1 MNERVVLGIWTTKCR
16 QHRLLA
22 EIRSTFLASVQ
33 ALGFLSGL
41 SIFPSPLDMSS
52 TLPRTSQ
59 RLLSQSGAHSPKQR
73 ISQVRRHLSVTPASR
88 GEIRDVY
95 ILSAARTP
103 TGKVLSSLSR
113 YQMLVADFCQ
123 FNGSF
128 VPVPAPQLGAT
139 AITSALKKSGVPASN
154 ITDVYMGNVL
164 QASVGQSPA
173 RQASILAGL
182 SPTVDAVTINKVCAS
197 GLKAVVFAAQNI
209 QLGLAEA
216 QVAGGMENMSRVPY
230 YMARA
235 NQHPPSGSISMED
248 GLIKDGLWD
257 VYNQFHMGVCA
268 EETAKKHNISRQE
281 QDGYA
286 IQSFHRAQKAWKEGK
301 FADEIAPVTIKGKKG
316 ETVIEKDEGYDN
328 LREEKVPTLKPA
340 FVKDGGTV
348 TAANSSTFN
357 DGASALVLGSKEIA
371 AEYGSGSRVLARIIS
386 SADAAV
392 DPVDFPVAPAKAV
405 PIALERAGIA
415 KEQVAVWEFNEAFA
429 AVIKANQKILGLDGE
444 NVNIL
449 GGAISLGHA
458 LGSSG
463 SRILTTLLHQ
473 LRVGEYGVAA
483 ICNGGGA
490 ATAMVVQR
498 IEKV

>member
-1 MNERVVLGIWTTKCR
+1 
-16 QHRLLA
+16 
-22 EIRSTFLASVQ
+22 
-33 ALGFLSGL
+33 
-41 SIFPSPLDMSS
+41 
-52 TLPRTSQ
+52 
-59 RLLSQSGAHSPKQR
+59 
-73 ISQVRRHLSVTPASR
+73 
-88 GEIRDVY
+88 
-95 ILSAARTP
+95 
-103 TGKVLSSLSR
+103 
-113 YQMLVADFCQ
+113 
-123 FNGSF
+123 
-128 VPVPAPQLGAT
+128 
-139 AITSALKKSGVPASN
+139 
-154 ITDVYMGNVL
+154 MGNVL

-173 RQASILAGL
+173 RQASMLAGL

-209 QLGLAEA
+209 QLGLAEV
-216 QVAGGMENMSRVPY
+216 QVAGGIENMSRVPY
-230 YMARA
+230 YMPRA
-235 NQHPPSGSISMED
+235 NQHPPFGSISMED

-268 EETAKKHNISRQE
+268 EETAKKYNISRQE
-281 QDGYA
+281 QDAYA
-286 IQSFHRAQKAWKEGK
+286 IQSFHRAQKAWKEGR
-301 FADEIAPVTIKGKKG
+301 FSDEIAPVTIKGKKG
-316 ETVIEKDEGYDN
+316 ETVIERDEGYDN
-328 LREEKVPTLKPA
+328 LREDKVPTLKPA

-357 DGASALVLGSKEIA
+357 DGASALVLGSRDIA

-405 PIALERAGIA
+405 PIALARAGIS
-415 KEQVAVWEFNEAFA
+415 KEEVSVWEFNEAFA
-429 AVIKANQKILGLDGE
+429 AVIKANQKILELDGG
-444 NVNIL
+444 NINML

-473 LRVGEYGVAA
+473 LEIGQYGVAA

>member
-1 MNERVVLGIWTTKCR
+1 
-16 QHRLLA
+16 
-22 EIRSTFLASVQ
+22 
-33 ALGFLSGL
+33 
-41 SIFPSPLDMSS
+41 
-52 TLPRTSQ
+52 
-59 RLLSQSGAHSPKQR
+59 
-73 ISQVRRHLSVTPASR
+73 
-88 GEIRDVY
+88 
-95 ILSAARTP
+95 
-103 TGKVLSSLSR
+103 
-113 YQMLVADFCQ
+113 
-123 FNGSF
+123 
-128 VPVPAPQLGAT
+128 
-139 AITSALKKSGVPASN
+139 
-154 ITDVYMGNVL
+154 MGNVL
-164 QASVGQSPA
+164 QGSVGQSPA
-173 RQASILAGL
+173 RQASMLAGL

-230 YMARA
+230 YVPRS
-235 NQHPPSGSISMED
+235 NQHPPFGNISMED

-257 VYNQFHMGVCA
+257 VYNQFHMGVCT
-268 EETAKKHNISRQE
+268 EETAKKHKISRQE
-281 QDGYA
+281 QDEYA
-286 IQSFHRAQKAWKEGK
+286 IQSFHRAQKAWKDDR

-316 ETVIEKDEGYDN
+316 ETVIERDEGYDN

-357 DGASALVLGSKEIA
+357 DGASALVLGSRDIA
-371 AEYGSGSRVLARIIS
+371 TVYGSGSRVLARIVS

-405 PIALERAGIA
+405 PIALERAGIS
-415 KEQVAVWEFNEAFA
+415 KDQVAIWEFNEAFA
-429 AVIKANQKILGLDGE
+429 AVIKANQKILGLDGA
-444 NVNIL
+444 NVNML

-473 LRVGEYGVAA
+473 LEIGEYGVAA

-498 IEKV
+498 IEKI